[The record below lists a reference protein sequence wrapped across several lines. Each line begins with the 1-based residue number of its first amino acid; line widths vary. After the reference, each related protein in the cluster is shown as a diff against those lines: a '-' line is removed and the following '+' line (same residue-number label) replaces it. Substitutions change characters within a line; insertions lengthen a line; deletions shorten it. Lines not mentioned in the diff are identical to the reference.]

1 MAKTFRAS
9 FTIRLF
15 NTIITF
21 LIRSGVKIGPM
32 SLLTVRGRKSGQ
44 PRTTPVAIIEG
55 DGQRW
60 LSSPYGEVDWV
71 KNLRKAGEATLT
83 RGRRIERV
91 SAVEV
96 STHEAALVLQ
106 RTLPR
111 MPSFLLAYYD
121 VTPDASLAD
130 LEREALRHPFFRLE
144 SLSLRNEGRS
154 DAPAERAVLS

>member
-1 MAKTFRAS
+1 MAKTFRAT
-9 FTIRLF
+9 FTVRF
-15 NTIITF
+15 SNKIITL

-44 PRTTPVAIIEG
+44 PRTTPVAIVEN

-83 RGRRIERV
+83 RARRIERV

-96 STHEAALVLQ
+96 SPREAALVLQ
-106 RTLPR
+106 RTLPNA
-111 MPSFLLAYYD
+111 PSFLRAYFD
-121 VTPDASLAD
+121 VAPDASLAD
-130 LEREALRHPFFRLE
+130 FEREALRHPVFRLE
-144 SLSLRNEGRS
+144 SLSQREEGRAS
-154 DAPAERAVLS
+154 SPEKKTVLS

>member
-1 MAKTFRAS
+1 MAKTFRAT
-9 FTIRLF
+9 FRVRLF

-83 RGRRIERV
+83 RARRTERV
-91 SAVEV
+91 SAAEV
-96 STHEAALVLQ
+96 STREAALVLQ
-106 RTLPR
+106 RTLPN

-121 VTPDASLAD
+121 VAPDASLAD
-130 LEREALRHPFFRLE
+130 IEREALRHPVFRLE
-144 SLSLRNEGRS
+144 GLAQREEGRASLSNEK
-154 DAPAERAVLS
+154 AVLS